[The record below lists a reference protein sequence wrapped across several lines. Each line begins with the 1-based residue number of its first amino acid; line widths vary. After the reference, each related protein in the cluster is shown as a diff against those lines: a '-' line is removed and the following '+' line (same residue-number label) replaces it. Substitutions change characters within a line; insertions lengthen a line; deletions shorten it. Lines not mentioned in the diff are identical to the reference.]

1 MAEAAGDFMEE
12 DMAEEVLDQAP
23 EDTESEHSDSEA
35 DSPAGDSALSGKG
48 VPKASSKK
56 SFKKAKILTKMK
68 AAAIH
73 YWEKVLHKKSRAEL
87 NAWFL
92 KEFKIVL
99 KSNTFTSW
107 MKPKVK
113 AKILG
118 ASASQDG
125 LSRARAGVADTLGI
139 ALREWFLGLPTN
151 APVNDDGIMMKAK
164 LIVDAMPD
172 GPVKSALLDPKK
184 FNFSH
189 GWVQNWKKQH
199 GLKSYKKIDG
209 EKGSADFNGAT
220 FGRSACHMIL
230 YNVQR
235 RRIYNMVNPYS

>member
-1 MAEAAGDFMEE
+1 MAEGAGDSMEE
-12 DMAEEVLDQAP
+12 DMGEDQAQEGIVI
-23 EDTESEHSDSEA
+23 EDSGSEA
-35 DSPAGDSALSGKG
+35 DSPAGGSALPGRG
-48 VPKASSKK
+48 VSKASARKPYT
-56 SFKKAKILTKMK
+56 KARIETSMK

-73 YWEKVLHKKSRAEL
+73 HWEHVLRKKSRAEL
-87 NAWFL
+87 KAWFM
-92 KEFKIVL
+92 KEFNIVL
-99 KSNTFTSW
+99 LSGTFTQW
-107 MKPKVK
+107 MKPAVK
-113 AKILG
+113 AKILD

-125 LSRARAGVADTLGI
+125 LSRARAGVSDSLGI

-151 APVNDDGIMMKAK
+151 APLNDDGIAMKAK

-209 EKGSADFNGAT
+209 EKGSADFNGAS
-220 FGRSACHMIL
+220 FGRSACHKIL

-235 RRIYNMVNPYS
+235 SRIYNMVHPYS